1 MYMKQQL
8 KALGLQ
14 QAIEESVDWPLLS
27 WLRDV
32 SDSRISV
39 EVISLYKT
47 YQQIFN
53 RKSISRNPTHDQFW
67 ILIQI
72 QCS

>member
-27 WLRDV
+27 
-32 SDSRISV
+32 
-39 EVISLYKT
+39 
-47 YQQIFN
+47 
-53 RKSISRNPTHDQFW
+53 
-67 ILIQI
+67 
-72 QCS
+72 